1 MPQFERQPRTR
12 DGEPR
17 NLPWPLDEPE
27 LYGVE
32 ATWGKVQPL
41 SPVAGVRTVG
51 ELELAELAQ
60 DGAVLVDSRVPD
72 SRSGL
77 TIPGG
82 VNHPHERVD
91 DWIGHLDRE
100 RVHVLFCNGPQCPQ
114 SPDALQQ
121 LVDKGFP
128 ADKLAYY
135 RGGLH
140 DWITLGMPVQSLS
153 G

>member
-1 MPQFERQPRTR
+1 MSALQRQARTR

-32 ATWGKVQPL
+32 ATWGELQRL
-41 SPVAGVRTVG
+41 SPVEGVQTVG
-51 ELELAELAQ
+51 ELELAELTEQ
-60 DGAVLVDSRVPD
+60 GAVLVDSRVPD
-72 SRSGL
+72 SRSGVS
-77 TIPGG
+77 IPGA
-82 VNHPHERVD
+82 VNHPHDRVD
-91 DWIGHLDRE
+91 DWWGELDPD

-121 LVDKGFP
+121 LLDKGFP

-140 DWITLGMPVQSLS
+140 DWVTLGMPAEELPV
-153 G
+153 